1 MRKKEKDGLGP
12 NTRERQVSSKSV
24 MRLRKVQDKKLNR
37 VTIDLTSSKYISS
50 FRILGKNYHSVECK

>member
-37 VTIDLTSSKYISS
+37 VTIDLISSKYISS
-50 FRILGKNYHSVECK
+50 FRILGKKLPFS